1 MARRESARGGW
12 FGALLGLGVLAA
24 ASFLMG
30 ALAGFVWK
38 EPGLLVAYL
47 RGETTEVAWSTA
59 SAGIEPAE
67 PLSVAAALEPELEAA
82 PEKSESPVSA
92 KAGPVA
98 PEKLRQVAAAPPQ
111 PAKKEPAP
119 SKRLPPVAA
128 APKASIAVQV
138 GAFSE
143 RTAADR
149 LVGRLDE
156 AGFPAYLTPGTVAG
170 QPWRVR
176 VGPYASR
183 GEADQIA
190 GRLKRDQKLPTW
202 VLDEDS
208 AQP

>member
-1 MARRESARGGW
+1 MARRKSARRGW

-24 ASFLMG
+24 ASFLVG

-67 PLSVAAALEPELEAA
+67 LPQVAAAPEPEAEAA
-82 PEKSESPVSA
+82 PETSEPPVSET
-92 KAGPVA
+92 PRQVA
-98 PEKLRQVAAAPPQ
+98 PERARKLAAAPPQ
-111 PAKKEPAP
+111 PAPPKRPPPA
-119 SKRLPPVAA
+119 AA

-143 RTAADR
+143 RAAADR
-149 LVGRLDE
+149 LRGRLDQ
-156 AGFPAYLTPGTVAG
+156 AGFPAYLSPGAVSG

-176 VGPYASR
+176 VGPYATR
-183 GEADQIA
+183 VEADQIA
-190 GRLKRDQKLPTW
+190 SRLKRDQKLPTW

-208 AQP
+208 ARP